1 LLQYAIDTLDEEMV
15 IEVVEISYCDNTH
28 RLNNKKDMAQLY
40 STVVESSH
48 YHRHPSTRKNKGNQ
62 RSDLRGTK
70 ETMKERTSGFN
81 Q

>member
-1 LLQYAIDTLDEEMV
+1 MLQYAIDTLDEEMV

-48 YHRHPSTRKNKGNQ
+48 YHRDPSTRKNKDYR
-62 RSDLRGTK
+62 RSGLRGTK
-70 ETMKERTSGFN
+70 GTIKECTLGFN